1 MNATKYTAVLATT
14 VALIGAGLAAPQ
26 LRAEETAAPET
37 TAASNAQDAR
47 EWRNAEITAGGTITV
62 EPSVPLPEGA
72 KAVGPTSIDGWK
84 LTTDEK
90 TGAITIKAAPK
101 LHPGQGLRYRVL
113 VLFAD
118 KTTATYDAE
127 VTVVPGGNNNA
138 HTSTIEYKDSLVQP
152 KESVTV
158 TPTGTFPQG
167 TKFYLNSDKIEKWDV
182 SVDEATGAVTV
193 KAGDIGYGS
202 WLSIPVRAEF
212 PDGSSDVKHAKV
224 TVADQ
229 HGNTTPPSDRLAA
242 KHTPEYTTAQI
253 AGNET
258 ATLKQT
264 AELPEGTTFKIL
276 GESKLWDLSI
286 DATTGTITAKP
297 KQPLAAGAVV
307 NVPVIVTYSDDSQD
321 FVQAKVEV
329 TKDPVWQSSKA
340 SVDYPVEKSPADETA
355 TITPALKDVPEGTK
369 FAMNATPPTGW
380 EISIEPSTGVVTVK
394 APEGT
399 RAGTQI
405 NVPVRVE
412 FPDGSRTV
420 TNAVVLFE
428 KPTNPESDKFKVT
441 YKDVTVKAG
450 ENRVFKPTEALPTG
464 ATVNGPKNQ
473 SVNGVKV
480 NTDKDGAVSVEVPS
494 HARDFDFTV
503 PLEIFFRD
511 GSKQETKFHVT
522 VKAKETTTPTTSTKE
537 STPTSEESA
546 PRTTDPTTS
555 EKTTEL
561 STPRTS
567 EEATT
572 TKPTTSDKTTE
583 PSTSEEST
591 PTSEESAPR
600 TTDPS
605 TTTPTT
611 SDKTTEPTTSAPR
624 TSEKSTTPET
634 TTPATSTTKAT
645 PTTKATTTT
654 KESAPRTTEEAS
666 TSEATPTTPTTS
678 TKPSTPLSKTTRIE
692 YARTPVHAGDSV
704 TLKPKGEFPA
714 GTKFNGPS
722 GSQQGW
728 SATTNSQ
735 TGEIRITAPAD
746 ATVGTTVSFPV
757 TVVFPDKS
765 RQIHEVTVY
774 VERTTTAP
782 STSEQPTSEQ
792 PTSTTTPAKPKES
805 QADKTDVDFENQK
818 VNAGG
823 TIVQRPSGDVP
834 AGTKF
839 TGPNGTYDGWKFA
852 TDPSTGE
859 VTITPPADAKP
870 GASIDYTVTA
880 TFPDWSTK
888 DYKLKATVEGG
899 VDVDKGGDTGSS
911 KEGSSSSS
919 SNEEGS
925 STGATIGIVVGVLA
939 LLGLLA
945 GAANYVLQY
954 VDINALLR

>member
-26 LRAEETAAPET
+26 LRAEETTET
-37 TAASNAQDAR
+37 TAASDSASAASQSQEAR
-47 EWRNAEITAGGTITV
+47 EWRDAEITAGDTITV

-90 TGAITIKAAPK
+90 TGAVTIKAAPK
-101 LHPGQGLRYRVL
+101 LRPGQGLRYRIL

-138 HTSTIEYKDSLVQP
+138 NTSTIEYKDSLVQP

-182 SVDEATGAVTV
+182 SVDETTGAVTV
-193 KAGDIGYGS
+193 KPGDIGYGS

-224 TVADQ
+224 TVADK

-264 AELPEGTTFKIL
+264 AELPEDTNFKIM

-286 DATTGTITAKP
+286 DASTGTITATP
-297 KQPLAAGAVV
+297 KQPLAAGAVA
-307 NVPVIVTYSDDSQD
+307 NVPVIVTYSDESQD

-380 EISIEPSTGVVTVK
+380 EIGIAPATGVVTVK

-428 KPTNPESDKFKVT
+428 APTNPESDKFKVT

-503 PLEIFFRD
+503 PLEIYFRD

-522 VKAKETTTPTTSTKE
+522 VKAKETTTPKTSTKE
-537 STPTSEESA
+537 STPTSEEST

-561 STPRTS
+561 ST
-567 EEATT
+567 
-572 TKPTTSDKTTE
+572 
-583 PSTSEEST
+583 
-591 PTSEESAPR
+591 PR

-654 KESAPRTTEEAS
+654 KESAPRTSEEAS
-666 TSEATPTTPTTS
+666 TSETTPTTS
-678 TKPSTPLSKTTRIE
+678 TKPSRPQNETTKIE
-692 YARTPVHAGDSV
+692 YARTPVHAGESV

-735 TGEIRITAPAD
+735 TGEIRITAPAN

-792 PTSTTTPAKPKES
+792 PTNTTTPAKPKES
-805 QADKTDVDFENQK
+805 QADKTDVDFETQK

-852 TDPSTGE
+852 TDPNTGE

-888 DYKLKATVEGG
+888 DYKLKATVAGG
-899 VDVDKGGDTGSS
+899 VDDDKGGDTGSS
-911 KEGSSSSS
+911 SGSSSSS

>member
-14 VALIGAGLAAPQ
+14 AALIGAGLAAPQ
-26 LRAEETAAPET
+26 LRAEETTSET
-37 TAASNAQDAR
+37 TAASDSASQSQEAR
-47 EWRNAEITAGGTITV
+47 EWRNAEITAGGTITL
-62 EPSVPLPEGA
+62 EPTVPLPEGA

-90 TGAITIKAAPK
+90 TGAVTIEAAPK
-101 LHPGQGLRYRVL
+101 LRPGQGLHYRVL

-118 KTTATYDAE
+118 KSTATYDAE

-138 HTSTIEYKDSLVQP
+138 NTSTIEYKDSLVQP

-182 SVDEATGAVTV
+182 SVDETTGAVTV
-193 KAGDIGYGS
+193 KPGDIGYGS

-242 KHTPEYTTAQI
+242 KHTPVYTTAQI

-264 AELPEGTTFKIL
+264 AELPEGTNFKIM

-286 DATTGTITAKP
+286 DASTGTITATP
-297 KQPLAAGAVV
+297 KQPLAAGAVA
-307 NVPVIVTYSDDSQD
+307 NVPVIVTYSDDSED

-380 EISIEPSTGVVTVK
+380 EIGIAPSTGVVTVN

-428 KPTNPESDKFKVT
+428 APTNPESDKFKVT

-503 PLEIFFRD
+503 PLEIYFRD

-522 VKAKETTTPTTSTKE
+522 VKAKETTTPK
-537 STPTSEESA
+537 TSETKPSTEPSTSATSEPSA
-546 PRTTDPTTS
+546 PRTTEPTSEEPTTS
-555 EKTTEL
+555 A
-561 STPRTS
+561 PR
-567 EEATT
+567 
-572 TKPTTSDKTTE
+572 TTE
-583 PSTSEEST
+583 PSTT
-591 PTSEESAPR
+591 KATTSAAEPSAPR
-600 TTDPS
+600 TTE
-605 TTTPTT
+605 PT
-611 SDKTTEPTTSAPR
+611 SEEPTTSAPR
-624 TSEKSTTPET
+624 TSE
-634 TTPATSTTKAT
+634 
-645 PTTKATTTT
+645 
-654 KESAPRTTEEAS
+654 EAS
-666 TSEATPTTPTTS
+666 TSETTPTTS
-678 TKPSTPLSKTTRIE
+678 TKPSKPQNETTKIE
-692 YARTPVHAGDSV
+692 YARTPVHAGESV

-782 STSEQPTSEQ
+782 STSEQPTN
-792 PTSTTTPAKPKES
+792 TTTPAKPKES

-823 TIVQRPSGDVP
+823 TIVQRPSGNVP
-834 AGTKF
+834 SGTKF
-839 TGPNGTYDGWKFA
+839 SGPNGTYDGWKFT
-852 TDPSTGE
+852 TDPNTGE

-899 VDVDKGGDTGSS
+899 VDDDKGGDTGSS

>member
-14 VALIGAGLAAPQ
+14 AALIGAGLAAPQ
-26 LRAEETAAPET
+26 LRAEETTSET
-37 TAASNAQDAR
+37 TAASDSASQSQEAR

-90 TGAITIKAAPK
+90 TGAVTIEAAPK
-101 LHPGQGLRYRVL
+101 LRPGQGLRYRVL

-182 SVDEATGAVTV
+182 SVDETTGAVTV
-193 KAGDIGYGS
+193 KPGDIGYGS

-242 KHTPEYTTAQI
+242 KHTPVYTTAQI

-264 AELPEGTTFKIL
+264 AELPEGTNFKIM

-286 DATTGTITAKP
+286 DASTGTITATP
-297 KQPLAAGAVV
+297 KQPLAAGAVA
-307 NVPVIVTYSDDSQD
+307 NVPVIVTYSDDSED

-380 EISIEPSTGVVTVK
+380 EIGIAPSTGVVTVN

-428 KPTNPESDKFKVT
+428 APTNPESDKFKVT

-503 PLEIFFRD
+503 PLEIYFRD

-522 VKAKETTTPTTSTKE
+522 VKAKETTTPK
-537 STPTSEESA
+537 TSETKPSTEPSTSATSEPSA
-546 PRTTDPTTS
+546 PRTTEPTSEEPTTS
-555 EKTTEL
+555 A
-561 STPRTS
+561 PR
-567 EEATT
+567 
-572 TKPTTSDKTTE
+572 TTE
-583 PSTSEEST
+583 PSTT
-591 PTSEESAPR
+591 KATTSAAEPSAPR
-600 TTDPS
+600 TTE
-605 TTTPTT
+605 PT
-611 SDKTTEPTTSAPR
+611 SEEPTTSAPR
-624 TSEKSTTPET
+624 TSE
-634 TTPATSTTKAT
+634 
-645 PTTKATTTT
+645 
-654 KESAPRTTEEAS
+654 EAS
-666 TSEATPTTPTTS
+666 TSETTPTTS
-678 TKPSTPLSKTTRIE
+678 TKPSKPQNETTKIE
-692 YARTPVHAGDSV
+692 YARTPVHAGESV

-782 STSEQPTSEQ
+782 STSEQPTSTA
-792 PTSTTTPAKPKES
+792 PTGTAPTNTTTPAKPKES

-823 TIVQRPSGDVP
+823 TIVQRPSGNAP

-852 TDPSTGE
+852 TDPNTGE

-888 DYKLKATVEGG
+888 DYKLKATVAGG
-899 VDVDKGGDTGSS
+899 VDDDKGGDTGSS

>member
-14 VALIGAGLAAPQ
+14 AALIGAGLAAPQ
-26 LRAEETAAPET
+26 LRAEETTSET
-37 TAASNAQDAR
+37 TAASDSASQSQEAR

-90 TGAITIKAAPK
+90 TGAVTIEAAPK
-101 LHPGQGLRYRVL
+101 LRPGQGLRYRVL

-182 SVDEATGAVTV
+182 SVDETTGAVTV
-193 KAGDIGYGS
+193 KPGDIGYGS

-242 KHTPEYTTAQI
+242 KHTPVYTTAQI

-264 AELPEGTTFKIL
+264 AELPEGTNFKIM

-286 DATTGTITAKP
+286 DASTGTITATP
-297 KQPLAAGAVV
+297 KQPLAAGAVA
-307 NVPVIVTYSDDSQD
+307 NVPVIVTYSDDSED

-380 EISIEPSTGVVTVK
+380 EIGIAPSTGVVTVN

-428 KPTNPESDKFKVT
+428 APTNPESDKFKVT

-503 PLEIFFRD
+503 PLEIYFRD

-522 VKAKETTTPTTSTKE
+522 VKAKETTTPK
-537 STPTSEESA
+537 TSETKPSTEPSTSATSEPSA
-546 PRTTDPTTS
+546 PRTTEPTSEEPTTS
-555 EKTTEL
+555 A
-561 STPRTS
+561 PR
-567 EEATT
+567 
-572 TKPTTSDKTTE
+572 TTE
-583 PSTSEEST
+583 PSTT
-591 PTSEESAPR
+591 KATTSAAEPSAPR
-600 TTDPS
+600 TTE
-605 TTTPTT
+605 PT
-611 SDKTTEPTTSAPR
+611 SEEPTTSAPR
-624 TSEKSTTPET
+624 TSEEASTTPKTSET
-634 TTPATSTTKAT
+634 KPSTEPSTEPSTTKAT
-645 PTTKATTTT
+645 TSAAEP
-654 KESAPRTTEEAS
+654 SAPRTTEPTSEEPTTSAPRTSEEAS
-666 TSEATPTTPTTS
+666 TSETTPTTS
-678 TKPSTPLSKTTRIE
+678 TKPSKPQNETTKIE
-692 YARTPVHAGDSV
+692 YARTPVHAGESV

-782 STSEQPTSEQ
+782 STSEQPTN
-792 PTSTTTPAKPKES
+792 TTTPAKPKES

-823 TIVQRPSGDVP
+823 TIVQRPSGNVP
-834 AGTKF
+834 SGTKF
-839 TGPNGTYDGWKFA
+839 SGPNGTYDGWKFT
-852 TDPSTGE
+852 TDPNTGE

-899 VDVDKGGDTGSS
+899 VDDDKGGDTGSS

>member
-26 LRAEETAAPET
+26 LRAEETTSET
-37 TAASNAQDAR
+37 TAASDSASQSQEAR

-90 TGAITIKAAPK
+90 TGAVTIEAAPK
-101 LHPGQGLRYRVL
+101 LRPGQGLRYRVL

-138 HTSTIEYKDSLVQP
+138 NTSTIEYKDSLVQP

-158 TPTGTFPQG
+158 TPTGTFTQG

-193 KAGDIGYGS
+193 KPGDIGYGS

-264 AELPEGTTFKIL
+264 AELPEDTNFKIM

-286 DATTGTITAKP
+286 DASTGTITAKP
-297 KQPLAAGAVV
+297 KQPLAAGAVA
-307 NVPVIVTYSDDSQD
+307 NVPVIVTYSDESQD

-355 TITPALKDVPEGTK
+355 TITPALKNVPDGTK

-380 EISIEPSTGVVTVK
+380 EIGIEPSTGVVTVN

-494 HARDFDFTV
+494 DARDFDFTV
-503 PLEIFFRD
+503 PIEIYFRD

-522 VKAKETTTPTTSTKE
+522 VKAKETTTPK
-537 STPTSEESA
+537 TSETKPSTEPSTEPSTTKATTSA
-546 PRTTDPTTS
+546 PRTS
-555 EKTTEL
+555 E
-561 STPRTS
+561 
-567 EEATT
+567 
-572 TKPTTSDKTTE
+572 
-583 PSTSEEST
+583 
-591 PTSEESAPR
+591 PTSE
-600 TTDPS
+600 
-605 TTTPTT
+605 
-611 SDKTTEPTTSAPR
+611 EPTTSAPR
-624 TSEKSTTPET
+624 TSEQPSTEPTSEP
-634 TTPATSTTKAT
+634 STTKAT
-645 PTTKATTTT
+645 TSAAEP
-654 KESAPRTTEEAS
+654 SAPRTTEPTSEEPTTSAPRTTEPTNEEAS
-666 TSEATPTTPTTS
+666 TSETTPTTS
-678 TKPSTPLSKTTRIE
+678 TKPSRPQNETTKIE
-692 YARTPVHAGDSV
+692 YARTPVHAGESV

-782 STSEQPTSEQ
+782 STSEQPTSTA
-792 PTSTTTPAKPKES
+792 PTGTAPTNTTTPAKPKES
-805 QADKTDVDFENQK
+805 QADKSDVDFENPK

-823 TIVQRPSGDVP
+823 TIVQRPSGNAP

-852 TDPSTGE
+852 TDPNTGE

-888 DYKLKATVEGG
+888 DYKLKATVAGG
-899 VDVDKGGDTGSS
+899 VDDDKGGDTGSS
-911 KEGSSSSS
+911 SGSSSSS

>member
-14 VALIGAGLAAPQ
+14 AALIGAGLAAPQ
-26 LRAEETAAPET
+26 LRAEETAAASDSAS
-37 TAASNAQDAR
+37 AASQSQEAR
-47 EWRNAEITAGGTITV
+47 EWRDAEITAGDTITV

-90 TGAITIKAAPK
+90 TGAVTIEAAPK
-101 LHPGQGLRYRVL
+101 LRPGQGLRYRVF

-118 KTTATYDAE
+118 KSTATYDAE

-138 HTSTIEYKDSLVQP
+138 NTATIEYKDSLVQP

-158 TPTGTFPQG
+158 TPTGKFPQG

-182 SVDEATGAVTV
+182 SVEEATGAVTV

-224 TVADQ
+224 TVADK
-229 HGNTTPPSDRLAA
+229 HGNTTPSSDRLAA
-242 KHTPEYTTAQI
+242 KHTPSYPTEQI

-258 ATLKQT
+258 ATVKQT
-264 AELPEGTTFKIL
+264 AELPEGTTFKIV
-276 GESKLWDLSI
+276 GKSKLWDLSI
-286 DATTGTITAKP
+286 DASTGTITAKP
-297 KQPLAAGAVV
+297 KEPLAAGAVV

-340 SVDYPVEKSPADETA
+340 NVDYPVTNTPADETA
-355 TITPALKDVPEGTK
+355 TITPALKDVPDGTK

-394 APEGT
+394 TPEGT

-546 PRTTDPTTS
+546 PRTTDP
-555 EKTTEL
+555 
-561 STPRTS
+561 
-567 EEATT
+567 
-572 TKPTTSDKTTE
+572 
-583 PSTSEEST
+583 
-591 PTSEESAPR
+591 
-600 TTDPS
+600 S

-678 TKPSTPLSKTTRIE
+678 TKPSRPQNETTKIE

-704 TLKPKGEFPA
+704 TLKPEGEFPA

-735 TGEIRITAPAD
+735 TGEIRITAPAN

-782 STSEQPTSEQ
+782 STSEQPTN
-792 PTSTTTPAKPKES
+792 TTTPAKPKES
-805 QADKTDVDFENQK
+805 QADKSDVDFESQK

-823 TIVQRPSGDVP
+823 TIVQRPSGNVP
-834 AGTKF
+834 SGTKF
-839 TGPNGTYDGWKFA
+839 SGPNGTYDGWKFT
-852 TDPSTGE
+852 TDPNTGE

-888 DYKLKATVEGG
+888 DYKLKATVAGG
-899 VDVDKGGDTGSS
+899 VDDDKGGDTGSS
-911 KEGSSSSS
+911 SGSSSSS